1 MTKKY
6 RSQPFRKLRENSY
19 DCTLERITNIR
30 EHKELFNY
38 ILHGTRTRLQ
48 MMVNYLKH
56 VSNIVALVSLF
67 TLETFF
73 KPSGRKKGSS
83 I

>member
-19 DCTLERITNIR
+19 DCALERITNIR
-30 EHKELFNY
+30 EHKELFND
-38 ILHGTRTRLQ
+38 ILHGTRTRSQ

-56 VSNIVALVSLF
+56 VSNIVALVSAVHTGNILQ
-67 TLETFF
+67 TF
-73 KPSGRKKGSS
+73 G
-83 I
+83 